1 MELLT
6 HSKRTTKIIY
16 KFAIAFIL
24 LLWAAT
30 NLNAAYLEYVPT
42 TITQPNGETIKCFA
56 SGDEFYNWLHDS
68 SGYTIIQRADN
79 GFYVYADKINSEL
92 VPTNLIAGKS
102 EPAIA
107 GIGKWLKI
115 APEIIK
121 AKAEQHWNSVKKPV
135 SKNDKLQ
142 SLSFGTIN
150 NIVVFIRFSDE
161 SEFTD
166 PISYYNTAFNS
177 ASGNSLQ
184 SYFQEASYA
193 NLLISSTFYPTPS
206 GTVVSYQDSH
216 VRNYYK
222 PYNATTNT
230 IGYQNANESADREQ
244 TLLKDAV
251 NAISGLVPPSL
262 NIDMNAD
269 NKVDNVCFIIYGTQG
284 AWSDL
289 LWPHMWSLYGYNV
302 SIRGKRV
309 WDYNFQIQSMLSPN
323 VLAHEMFHTIGAPD
337 LYHYGSDG
345 LNPVGPWDLMAQTA
359 NPPEHMGA
367 YMKYRYGLW
376 ISSIPEI
383 TTPGVYNLSP
393 ISSSTNNCY
402 KIRSPNSTT
411 EYYVLEYRQKT
422 GTFETSVPGSGLVV
436 YRINS
441 NSNGAGNSQYPT
453 PPDEVYIYRPG
464 GTTSTNGTIT
474 QAFMSSS
481 SGRIAI
487 NDLTDPSPFLSNGAA
502 GGLNISEIS
511 TAGAT
516 ISFRYGTSGAIS
528 VPTLVSP
535 TNASTG
541 ISLTPKL
548 IWNSDIDAVSY
559 QIQISLVADFSS
571 TLLNQTGLTDT
582 SYQVASALAPNTLH
596 YWRVKKV
603 TSGGSSNWSGAW
615 NFTTSFAPPTLAE
628 PVNNSTNIDP
638 VSILR
643 WNSVAG
649 AFGYNLQV
657 STDSNFTNI
666 VIDQANLS
674 TLSYLTTGLLSNSK
688 YYWHV

>member
-1 MELLT
+1 
-6 HSKRTTKIIY
+6 
-16 KFAIAFIL
+16 
-24 LLWAAT
+24 
-30 NLNAAYLEYVPT
+30 
-42 TITQPNGETIKCFA
+42 
-56 SGDEFYNWLHDS
+56 
-68 SGYTIIQRADN
+68 
-79 GFYVYADKINSEL
+79 
-92 VPTNLIAGKS
+92 
-102 EPAIA
+102 
-107 GIGKWLKI
+107 
-115 APEIIK
+115 
-121 AKAEQHWNSVKKPV
+121 
-135 SKNDKLQ
+135 
-142 SLSFGTIN
+142 
-150 NIVVFIRFSDE
+150 
-161 SEFTD
+161 
-166 PISYYNTAFNS
+166 
-177 ASGNSLQ
+177 
-184 SYFQEASYA
+184 
-193 NLLISSTFYPTPS
+193 
-206 GTVVSYQDSH
+206 
-216 VRNYYK
+216 
-222 PYNATTNT
+222 
-230 IGYQNANESADREQ
+230 
-244 TLLKDAV
+244 
-251 NAISGLVPPSL
+251 
-262 NIDMNAD
+262 
-269 NKVDNVCFIIYGTQG
+269 
-284 AWSDL
+284 
-289 LWPHMWSLYGYNV
+289 
-302 SIRGKRV
+302 
-309 WDYNFQIQSMLSPN
+309 
-323 VLAHEMFHTIGAPD
+323 
-337 LYHYGSDG
+337 
-345 LNPVGPWDLMAQTA
+345 
-359 NPPEHMGA
+359 
-367 YMKYRYGLW
+367 
-376 ISSIPEI
+376 
-383 TTPGVYNLSP
+383 
-393 ISSSTNNCY
+393 
-402 KIRSPNSTT
+402 
-411 EYYVLEYRQKT
+411 
-422 GTFETSVPGSGLVV
+422 
-436 YRINS
+436 
-441 NSNGAGNSQYPT
+441 
-453 PPDEVYIYRPG
+453 
-464 GTTSTNGTIT
+464 
-474 QAFMSSS
+474 MSSS

-688 YYWHV
+688 YYWHVSAIASGGTSSWSNFWCFSTSLEAPQLLSPTDGARGIPLNGKLIWKKVQIANAYKLQLSSDENFTTNIVNLPNWADTSSTYPALQYGKRYFWHTATIKSPDVSNWSLTNSFYTLLQAPILVYPANNATGVAN